1 VEEAEHDP
9 ATDTETAWQQ
19 GREKVPDESL
29 TVAAKQTS
37 VWSIH
42 LGRGIKQ
49 LSALATKKRPQ

>member
-1 VEEAEHDP
+1 V
-9 ATDTETAWQQ
+9 Q

-37 VWSIH
+37 MRSIH

-49 LSALATKKRPQ
+49 LSALATEKRPQ